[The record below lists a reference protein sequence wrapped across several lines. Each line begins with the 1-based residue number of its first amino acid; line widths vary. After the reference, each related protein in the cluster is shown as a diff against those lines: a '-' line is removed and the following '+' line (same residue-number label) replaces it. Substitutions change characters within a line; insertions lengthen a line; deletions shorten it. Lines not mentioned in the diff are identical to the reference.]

1 MIQHTVC
8 FTLVHPS
15 GSDAE
20 TDFLAE
26 AAAVL
31 PKVPGVDA
39 FRIARQ
45 VGSQSDLQWQ
55 FSMEF
60 PDRETYDAYDAHP
73 DHRGFVETRWVP
85 EVASFTEFDFE
96 PIEVSA

>member
-8 FTLVHPS
+8 FTLVHPA

-20 TDFLAE
+20 TDFLAT
-26 AAAVL
+26 AAELL
-31 PKVPGVDA
+31 PGIPGVEG
-39 FRIARQ
+39 FRVARQ

-55 FSMEF
+55 FAMDF
-60 PDRETYDAYDAHP
+60 ADRELYAAYDAHP
-73 DHRGFVETRWVP
+73 VHRNFVETRWVP

-96 PIEVSA
+96 PVTPGA